1 MVPHDNRIDSIM
13 HYPWNVFA
21 LDDTKPTITTK
32 DWVTNIVP
40 SDDFTEVT
48 F

>member
-1 MVPHDNRIDSIM
+1 MVVSRIIIESIM
-13 HYPWNVFA
+13 HYPWNMFA
-21 LDDTKPTITTK
+21 VDDTKPTITAK
-32 DWVTNIVP
+32 DGVTNIVP